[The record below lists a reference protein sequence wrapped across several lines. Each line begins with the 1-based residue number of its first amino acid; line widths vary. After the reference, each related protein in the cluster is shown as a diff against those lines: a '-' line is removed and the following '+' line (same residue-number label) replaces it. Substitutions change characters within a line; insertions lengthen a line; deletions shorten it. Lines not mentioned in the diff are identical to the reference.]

1 MLSEQEKHQFF
12 TMLSQ
17 GLMQYLL
24 PSLQQISQQVIQQ
37 SVSAAQRSTPNFW
50 MTQVVVQRTADED
63 SPAEFENKPTNPAQL
78 LAEIADL
85 LIDLNQNMEDMGG
98 DIQKMGVSIEKLKAQ
113 RRGRK
118 RDG

>member
-1 MLSEQEKHQFF
+1 MLSEQDKHQFF

-50 MTQVVVQRTADED
+50 TAPVVVQRTADEESPNEFD
-63 SPAEFENKPTNPAQL
+63 SQQTNPAQL

-85 LIDLNQNMEDMGG
+85 LVDLNQNMEAMGG
-98 DIQKMGVSIEKLKAQ
+98 EMEEIHAGIKNLKAQ